1 MMLCMQ
7 SAQAYTPVF
16 SVGLRGGAQ
25 TILPQIKSGDTWSVS
40 NAYTGGGMADFRY
53 AYYTTFAPACMWG
66 FYVGVGAGVSSES
79 LKGTMTDQYT
89 NWDYDDSPMHYTVHS
104 DFRQTTIY
112 ARTELSLMLAFYFGP
127 VSLNFGPRFVMP
139 FATKATMKL
148 SDLSISA
155 YYPQYGVK
163 ITDERI
169 TGQLDTPYKLK
180 VKADRP
186 YGILLMGAE
195 LGYEWPL
202 TDKFFMG
209 VQAYADIS
217 VLHVGSPLEP
227 SDKPMI
233 DVAPILDRRKPI
245 PTVEVHSITNYV
257 GALRNL
263 EFGVRIYYAF
273 SVQLMNERRRRFR

>member
-1 MMLCMQ
+1 MQ

-89 NWDYDDSPMHYTVHS
+89 NWDYDDSPMRYTVHS

-127 VSLNFGPRFVMP
+127 ESLNFGPRFVVP
-139 FATKATMKL
+139 FATKQAL
-148 SDLSISA
+148 RHLADGC
-155 YYPQYGVK
+155 GVRVRMVSYRQVFHGRSSLCGCK
-163 ITDERI
+163 R
-169 TGQLDTPYKLK
+169 
-180 VKADRP
+180 
-186 YGILLMGAE
+186 
-195 LGYEWPL
+195 
-202 TDKFFMG
+202 
-209 VQAYADIS
+209 
-217 VLHVGSPLEP
+217 
-227 SDKPMI
+227 
-233 DVAPILDRRKPI
+233 APCRKP
-245 PTVEVHSITNYV
+245 S
-257 GALRNL
+257 
-263 EFGVRIYYAF
+263 
-273 SVQLMNERRRRFR
+273 